1 MLEVTNLHARV
12 LDAEDGEILKGLNLT
27 IKSGEIH
34 AIMGPNGSG
43 KSTLANVLAGRLDYE
58 VTEGEIKFGGESIL
72 GMPANERAHK
82 GLFLAFQYPAEIP
95 GVRPWQF
102 MKAALDAKNEAN
114 GEKKLSVREF
124 SKLFDSKV
132 AEVKI
137 NPDLMKRSLNEGFSG
152 GEKKRNEM
160 LQLAILEP
168 TLAVLDETDSGL
180 DVDAMRIVAD
190 SVNGL
195 RSPDRSFILVTHYNR
210 LLRHIKPDVVHVLAD
225 GQLVETGGP
234 ELAEEVERD
243 GYKRFLEQRTPA
255 NA

>member
-12 LDAEDGEILKGLNLT
+12 VDVEDGEILKGLNLT
-27 IKSGEIH
+27 IKPGEIH

-58 VTEGEIKFGGESIL
+58 VTEGEIKFEGESIL
-72 GMPANERAHK
+72 EMPADERAHK
-82 GLFLAFQYPAEIP
+82 GIFLAFQYPAEIP

-180 DVDAMRIVAD
+180 DVDAMRIVAE
-190 SVNGL
+190 SVNAL

-210 LLRHIKPDVVHVLAD
+210 LLHHIKPDVVHVLAD

-243 GYKRFLEQRTPA
+243 GYKRFLEQHAPA
-255 NA
+255 TA